1 MDFFSLLTT
10 FLSESGTVVGG
21 VISVINTAILIWLI
35 VVYLPKREK
44 AHAAEREKR
53 DAAHA
58 EEREKRDESFLQTIE
73 SYRQTL
79 ENFQQKEDES
89 HKEII
94 RIIHEHDKHTL
105 EANLKIAMILKEL
118 ERTS

>member
-1 MDFFSLLTT
+1 MSMDFFGVLTT

-44 AHAAEREKR
+44 AHA
-53 DAAHA
+53 
-58 EEREKRDESFLQTIE
+58 EERERRDDAFLKTIE
-73 SYRQTL
+73 SYRLTL
-79 ENFQQKEDES
+79 EDFQQKEDES

-94 RIIHEHDKHTL
+94 RMINEHDKHTL

-118 ERTS
+118 ERS